1 MRLSRQRKLALVPDL
16 PQLFRADMEA
26 EIEKLS
32 RLMSDELDAALFDAG
47 LIPPEECLPYDR
59 LDAASRGA
67 IQAAARRVYHQLAQ
81 DPNVGIIR
89 VVPHSLKS
97 I

>member
-1 MRLSRQRKLALVPDL
+1 
-16 PQLFRADMEA
+16 MES
-26 EIEKLS
+26 EIERLA

-47 LIPPEECLPYDR
+47 LIPPDECVPYDR

-67 IQAAARRVYHQLAQ
+67 IQAAARRVYHQLVL
-81 DPNVGIIR
+81 DPNVGILR
-89 VVPHSLKS
+89 VVPHSLKP